1 MEKPIFIS
9 VVGIQAESRKGL
21 IKVLSDNLRSR
32 GYQIEINPAIKKS
45 YFTKES
51 TDLVFLDNDPSGEF
65 LKIEITQDRSRA
77 KEDETIFALIG
88 SKKFRIG
95 RPEFQNHEM
104 EELTDF
110 LVEQFLKTHLL
121 E

>member
-1 MEKPIFIS
+1 MERPIKIS
-9 VVGIQAESRKGL
+9 IIGSQAKTRMDL
-21 IKVLSDNLRSR
+21 IRVLTASIRRR
-32 GYQIEINPAIKKS
+32 GY
-45 YFTKES
+45 KE
-51 TDLVFLDNDPSGEF
+51 TDFIFLDNALSNEL
-65 LKIEITQDRSRA
+65 LKIEIAEEIPRA
-77 KEDETIFALIG
+77 KKDETVFAIIG
-88 SKKFRIG
+88 SRKFRLG